1 MADKNKIEQQVEAA
15 LGKMQKDL
23 KQEAQKVK
31 AEAAK
36 AKKLAELL
44 KKQVK

>member
-1 MADKNKIEQQVEAA
+1 MADQNKIEQQVEAA
-15 LGKMQKDL
+15 LGKMQKGL

-36 AKKLAELL
+36 ARKLAEFL
-44 KKQVK
+44 KKKVK